1 MSVNNDSGN
10 WQYYE
15 WTNAFSVEKVK
26 ELNKTIDEEYNKLE
40 DTHMGSQWKNIS
52 AVKWVIYGAVKH
64 LIESFVDDAFRVA
77 QYDFGYNIFPYQ
89 DCTQLNHNTY
99 DAKDKSDYG
108 WHTDSSRLPT
118 TDIKLTLLI
127 NLSEKSYKGGEFQI
141 CNSPKE
147 QTIESYNSA
156 GSAFMFKSH
165 ILHRVLPLTYGVR
178 KSLSLFLQGP
188 RFQ

>member
-52 AVKWVIYGAVKH
+52 AVKWVSYGAVKH